1 MRFFKLLPL
10 IVAFPLL
17 VCAQDSIDSPE
28 GLNQA
33 CNQNDYE
40 SCYVLGTLYSYGD
53 GVPQDNFVASRLII
67 KACEGE
73 VYDACFTIGEMYRTG
88 DKVPLNS
95 TQGKEYMTMAWQ
107 RAPEKA
113 WIWLLSITKKPVR
126 EMILLDVISW
136 VLCMKK
142 PLVY

>member
-67 KACEGE
+67 KACEG
-73 VYDACFTIGEMYRTG
+73 DDPFGCNFLGIMY
-88 DKVPLNS
+88 
-95 TQGKEYMTMAWQ
+95 
-107 RAPEKA
+107 EKA
-113 WIWLLSITKKPVR
+113 FGVLKNDKKAYEYYQKACDNNFTDSCESAQR
-126 EMILLDVISW
+126 L
-136 VLCMKK
+136 KK
-142 PLVY
+142 D

>member
-95 TQGKEYMTMAWQ
+95 TQGKEYMTMA
-107 RAPEKA
+107 
-113 WIWLLSITKKPVR
+113 LSLIH
-126 EMILLDVISW
+126 I
-136 VLCMKK
+136 
-142 PLVY
+142 